1 MAEVDTSSYGKGPA
15 PINPLQTLS
24 GVAGLQN
31 TLNTNKLFQQE
42 YNSKLGLSQIYRQA
56 IDPQTGQLDPQK
68 LNQLMADPQAS
79 ANVSLG
85 LPQAYQQSQE
95 AQKRNIGINQ
105 DQYNLL
111 KDHLNTLTGYLGP
124 LAAGNPTANDVAAT
138 IGHAITTG
146 VATPKEGADMWA
158 TLPRDGQGNVD
169 PAQIKPWALQ
179 NLQRVQAA
187 GAQYGI
193 TNPAPAPVG
202 TGGQTHLLVTPQN
215 GPARDVG
222 QIANT
227 LPPTT
232 STVGPGNVPQALGPV
247 NSQLQV
253 PGQPAPAAGGAPP
266 PTPAPAAAAPPG
278 GPGPTAPQ
286 AAPAPTGPVQTG
298 LAPGVAEAQTV
309 AAHGSAAA
317 YQSLRNDVGQSATR
331 IFQLGKALTGLQGA
345 PTGPGTETVNHIASF
360 LQAQSPESLKA
371 FLPGVDV
378 NQIKN
383 RDEADKYL
391 QAYASGQAGS
401 FAPHTDSQLA
411 TALSSNASTH
421 ISNLAAQDV
430 VKANIGLE
438 RMKQAQATAFQNS
451 GLPPEKFSDWAVDW
465 NKTTDPRAF
474 IVDQMTPQE
483 RTAMITKMKP
493 AEQKNFLNSFRHAV
507 ATGVVSMS
515 DLAPQSGK

>member
-1 MAEVDTSSYGKGPA
+1 MAEVDTSSYGKQPT
-15 PINPLQTLS
+15 PVSPLQTLS

-31 TLNTNKLFQQE
+31 TMNTNRLFQQE

-56 IDPQTGQLDPQK
+56 IDPATGQLDPQK
-68 LNQLMADPQAS
+68 LNQLMADPSAS

-95 AQKRNIGINQ
+95 AQRRNIGINQ
-105 DQYNLL
+105 DQYNLM

-124 LAAGNPTANDVAAT
+124 LAAGNPTASDVAAT

-146 VATPKEGADMWA
+146 VATPKEGADMWS

-169 PAQIKPWALQ
+169 PSQIKQWALQ

-193 TNPAPAPVG
+193 TNPAPTIMD
-202 TGGQTHLLVTPQN
+202 TGGQQNLVVTAQN
-215 GPARDVG
+215 GPPRTVG
-222 QIANT
+222 SIANT

-247 NSQLQV
+247 SSQLQV
-253 PGQPAPAAGGAPP
+253 PGQPAPAAATPP
-266 PTPAPAAAAPPG
+266 VPAPAAASPPG
-278 GPGPTAPQ
+278 GQAAPQ
-286 AAPAPTGPVQTG
+286 APPAPSGGPVQTG
-298 LAPGVAEAQTV
+298 LAPGVGEAQTV

-331 IFQLGKALTGLQGA
+331 IFQLGHALSGIQGS
-345 PTGPGTETVNHIASF
+345 PTGPGTETVNSLKSF
-360 LQAQSPESLKA
+360 LLAQAPDNLKKY
-371 FLPGVDV
+371 LPGVDV
-378 NQIKN
+378 NQI
-383 RDEADKYL
+383 ADYDKATKYL

-438 RMKQAQATAFQNS
+438 KMKQAQATAFQNS
-451 GLPPEKFSDWAVDW
+451 GLPPEKFSDWAVNW
-465 NKTTDPRAF
+465 NKNTDPRAF
-474 IVDQMTPQE
+474 VVDQMTPAD
-483 RTAMITKMKP
+483 RAAMIGKMKP
-493 AEQKNFLNSFRHAV
+493 AEQKTFLNSFRNAV
-507 ATGVVSMS
+507 ATGVVNMS